1 MTRNPAIADVFPPW
15 SEFPSDMR
23 EAIPVVL
30 DRYLID
36 GELRTWA
43 GPRQEVYSPLPVGD
57 GKAPRPRSVGE
68 YPLLTEEAALEA
80 LDAAVVAYDNG
91 RGPWPTMTV
100 AERIEHMERFVVR
113 MGEVKDRII
122 PLMMWEV
129 CKSRE
134 DSAKEFDRTV
144 TYIRDTI
151 GALKDL
157 DRASSRFEIRDG
169 IFAQIRRSPLG
180 VVLCMGPFNYPLNET
195 FTTLIPALIMGNTV
209 VFKPPKHG
217 VLLYTPLLEA
227 FRDVFPRG
235 VVNVVTGEGRRV
247 IPPLM
252 ASGKIDVLAL
262 IGTSRTADA
271 LKKAHPKPHRLR
283 CVLGLEAKNPAIILP
298 DADLDVA
305 VRECVLGS
313 LSFNGQRCTALKI
326 LFVHEKIAGEF
337 LDRLARAVGELP
349 FGMPWQ
355 KGVMVTPV
363 AEKDK
368 TGLLHAMVED
378 AVAQGARIVNPQGG
392 TINGSFF
399 YPAILYPVTPRMR
412 VYQEEQFGPIIPVLS
427 FTDIEDPIRYVIESN
442 YGQQLS
448 IFGRDPE
455 VIARLIDP
463 LVNQVC
469 RVNVNSQCQRGPD
482 VFPFTGR
489 KDSAEGTL
497 SVSDALRVFSIRTMV
512 AARETG
518 TNKEIVSAIVRERR
532 SKFLATDF
540 II

>member
-1 MTRNPAIADVFPPW
+1 
-15 SEFPSDMR
+15 MR

-36 GELRTWA
+36 GELRAWN

-57 GKAPRPRSVGE
+57 GKEPGPGAVGE

-80 LDAAVVAYDNG
+80 LEAAVAAYDHG

-100 AERIEHMERFVVR
+100 AERIDHLERFTVR
-113 MGEVKDRII
+113 MGEVKDRIV

-134 DSAKEFDRTV
+134 DSAKEFDRTI

-151 GALKDL
+151 AALKDL

-217 VLLYTPLLEA
+217 VLLYTPLLEV

-337 LDRLARAVGELP
+337 LDRLARAVAELP

-363 AEKDK
+363 AEKGK
-368 TGLLHAMVED
+368 TAVLHAMVED

-392 TINGSFF
+392 TINGSYFH
-399 YPAILYPVTPRMR
+399 PAILYPVTPGMR

-427 FTDIEDPIRYVIESN
+427 FTDIEDPIRYVIESD

-448 IFGRDPE
+448 IFGREPE

-469 RVNVNSQCQRGPD
+469 RVNINSQCQRGPD

-512 AARETG
+512 AARETEA
-518 TNKEIVSAIVRERR
+518 NKEIVSAIVRERR